1 MKRSTKVVAA
11 ILMAAGLTFSL
22 SRGGV
27 PAMAE
32 ADSFSE
38 GQVKSIEKIVKEY
51 LINHPE
57 IMLEVQEAYEKK
69 VEAKRGEATRSRMP
83 ELYGALSSM
92 NGELAPLS
100 IGNGDVTVVEFF
112 DYNCGYC
119 RQTLPELIK
128 LIDNDKKIKVQ
139 FMEFPILSPGSTE
152 AAKIAIAA
160 AKQGKYLEFH
170 KAMFAA
176 GRANK
181 ETALKVAEQIGLDVE
196 KVKADSA
203 APETEALITK
213 ISEIGKRIFIDGT
226 PTFIVG
232 DKTNPGAADYDQLKQ
247 LVDETRKE
255 GCKACAEATA
265 PAGVKDEKNPDA
277 FCTAS

>member
-1 MKRSTKVVAA
+1 MK
-11 ILMAAGLTFSL
+11 MAAAVLIAGGLTAAF
-22 SRGGV
+22 GAV
-27 PAMAE
+27 PAMAQV
-32 ADSFSE
+32 DSFSE
-38 GQVKSIEKIVKEY
+38 GQVKSIEKIVKDY

-83 ELYGALSSM
+83 ELYATLSSM
-92 NGELAPLS
+92 SAELNPLS
-100 IGNGDVTVVEFF
+100 VGNGDVTVVEFF

-119 RQTLPELIK
+119 RQTLPELMK
-128 LIDNDKKIKVQ
+128 LIESDKKIKVQ
-139 FMEFPILSPGSTE
+139 FMEFPILAPGSTE
-152 AAKIAIAA
+152 ASKIAIAA

-170 KAMFAA
+170 KEMFGA

-181 ETALKVAEQIGLDVE
+181 ETALKVAEKIGLNMD

-203 APETEALITK
+203 VPETEALITK
-213 ISEIGKRIFIDGT
+213 ISEIGKRMFVDGT
-226 PTFIVG
+226 PTFIIG

-255 GCKACAEATA
+255 GCKACAEAAA
-265 PAGVKDEKNPDA
+265 PAGAKDEKK
-277 FCTAS
+277 S